1 MSVDWPNNLTPSR
14 AEVTLASGQRISM
27 IRWGATAPE
36 IVFLHGGGQNAHT
49 WDSVIVALGRPAL
62 AIDLPG
68 HGHSDRRS
76 DRNYGP
82 WENALAV
89 AEVIEQHAAAA
100 AAVVG
105 MSLGGATTIRLSATR
120 PDLVRHSVIVDVTP
134 AVNGEGRV
142 MTPEQRG
149 SVALVS
155 GPHTY
160 ESFQAVFDAT
170 MAASPNRTRAGVLR
184 GVRHNT
190 ARLADGRWAWR
201 YDLGP
206 ADDKTRTWIDFD
218 SLWLDVAALTM
229 PTMLVLG
236 GDSVFV
242 LPDDVVEFRRRLPSV
257 RVESV
262 PGAGHAVQSDQPAV
276 LVALL
281 DEFVPA

>member
-1 MSVDWPNNLTPSR
+1 
-14 AEVTLASGQRISM
+14 
-27 IRWGATAPE
+27 
-36 IVFLHGGGQNAHT
+36 VFLHGGGQNAHT

-82 WENALAV
+82 WENASVV
-89 AEVIEQHAAAA
+89 AEVMEQHAATA

-105 MSLGGATTIRLSATR
+105 MSLGGATNIRLSATR
-120 PDLVRHSVIVDVTP
+120 PDLVRRSVIVDVTP

-170 MAASPNRTRAGVLR
+170 MAASPNRTKAGVLR

-190 ARLADGRWAWR
+190 VRQADGRWAWR

-206 ADDKTRTWIDFD
+206 VDDKARTWIDFD
-218 SLWLDVAALTM
+218 SLWDDVSALTM

-242 LPDDVVEFRRRLPSV
+242 LPEDVDEFRRRLPSAL
-257 RVESV
+257 VESV
-262 PGAGHAVQSDQPAV
+262 PGSGHAVQSDQPAV

-281 DEFVPA
+281 DEFVPG